1 MLSRQFLTDM
11 CRLSTLAYRDSNF
24 ISDLFDNINGNRPHS
39 NEFCVL
45 EQCSTCPT
53 LIQGDLSKE
62 KDIIQNDA
70 QAYASRYQ
78 DSLAIVFRG
87 TESFRD
93 VLTDLNMIRVR
104 MDLPGHTGDSRPKV
118 HWGFLR
124 QFRTVEQQ
132 VKDHIES
139 YIQDC
144 NKGQE
149 TEGDGEGKPEAE
161 SDAEDKDTEENQVE
175 KALINQPIKHVVFS
189 GHSLGGALATLVSC
203 AIRQTIS

>member
-62 KDIIQNDA
+62 TDIIQNDA

-132 VKDHIES
+132 VKEQRYNFGKYFQEHDKRRGTDFCKTFPELES
-139 YIQDC
+139 FYRDC
-144 NKGQE
+144 LE
-149 TEGDGEGKPEAE
+149 
-161 SDAEDKDTEENQVE
+161 
-175 KALINQPIKHVVFS
+175 IK
-189 GHSLGGALATLVSC
+189 L
-203 AIRQTIS
+203 